1 MNFYIG
7 SGFQNK
13 EQVQFVRDQ
22 LIQRGLI
29 HTYDWTE
36 NERAASKEALVEIGQ
51 KEKDGV
57 YEADLV
63 VILLPG
69 GKGTHIELGMALAL
83 NKTIILYAP
92 NREVEDFTKTS
103 TFYHL
108 PEIQYSD
115 SLDEVISKTIDLKRG
130 E

>member
-22 LIQRGLI
+22 LIQRGFI